1 MKCGRTMVAFAA
13 VTSACSRSSSL
24 SHVWLIRHEW
34 HVTIGLGS
42 LVKALDW
49 PMYLKPDQQ
58 GRAMTGTWTPVW
70 SATTATREEIQGLLD
85 HADAQV
91 DVALRRGNKGALV
104 RCRGATVFKVLYA
117 SEVSAL
123 DVTDFRPHEAAPER
137 RGRLGTK
144 GDRGAGSGPT
154 GTLSGRT
161 RR

>member
-1 MKCGRTMVAFAA
+1 M
-13 VTSACSRSSSL
+13 
-24 SHVWLIRHEW
+24 WLIRHEW